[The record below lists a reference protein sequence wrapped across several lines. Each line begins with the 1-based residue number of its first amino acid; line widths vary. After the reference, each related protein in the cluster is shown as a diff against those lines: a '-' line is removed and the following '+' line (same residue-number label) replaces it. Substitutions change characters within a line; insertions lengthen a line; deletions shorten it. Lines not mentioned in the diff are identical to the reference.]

1 MVFTPKNEYLKV
13 YYMKCSPSIMYSV
26 LFMMSNI
33 IILWQVW
40 CECLSLSY
48 RVSLGIIVLTN
59 GLRERIKT
67 RMIYVQQSLVVQ
79 HQAFFMA

>member
-1 MVFTPKNEYLKV
+1 MI
-13 YYMKCSPSIMYSV
+13 C
-26 LFMMSNI
+26 
-33 IILWQVW
+33 WQVW
-40 CECLSLSY
+40 CKGRSLSC

-79 HQAFFMA
+79 HQAFFMAWTWERSE